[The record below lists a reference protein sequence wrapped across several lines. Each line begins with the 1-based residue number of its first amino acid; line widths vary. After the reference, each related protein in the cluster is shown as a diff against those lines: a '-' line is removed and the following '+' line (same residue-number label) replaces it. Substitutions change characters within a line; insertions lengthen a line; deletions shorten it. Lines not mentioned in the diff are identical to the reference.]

1 MAEVIRRFEGSET
14 DIEDETSAYERLLN
28 KMFQI
33 DEHLSLKT
41 ETINPIEMSRFS
53 LISDLIEYEGLSM
66 KDDKSEDSYL
76 KEEADLLRNLEKYV
90 KINFIS
96 KDRKG
101 RWEGFEAI
109 KSYNLGQ
116 IQNSLNDEET
126 EKFKRIMKKMK

>member
-1 MAEVIRRFEGSET
+1 VLYKLAEVIRRFEGSET

-109 KSYNLGQ
+109 KSYNLG
-116 IQNSLNDEET
+116 N
-126 EKFKRIMKKMK
+126 